1 MNTNSNKVG
10 SFIHFGCWNKHFC
23 NNSEVESFDD
33 NGITRVMRK
42 LRNYIKDNKRDF
54 MIVAGDNYYPDIS
67 TLQNES
73 GKNIKIK
80 KIVKENLCS
89 GLNCLPK
96 NITTYLLLGNH
107 DLEDKIKLETESK
120 TCNYNDNLK
129 CCILKFQQ
137 NYVKQNKNMI
147 MDDYTNDTALHQIIE
162 KNGNKTLVLMIDT
175 NIYEKDSIEKFENCL
190 KLLENYQGNKEKED
204 YRQYIMEKHNTRII
218 NVVHEVHKMGKLK
231 NIVFVG
237 HHPISRYVRK
247 EEGSPIKYV
256 YMKDF
261 GNMVMSVYEN
271 LGKNNDIKFYNLC
284 ADTHLYQKGIIRFNN
299 GLILEQHI
307 CGTGGTDLDAEV
319 TADNINNVNSNNR
332 IGNVT
337 RKIFNNNSFEMENH
351 TYDVKESEKK
361 YGFLD
366 VIMNDDGSLTFNPIL
381 IPEKPQTAGGK
392 LIKNNKNKKSSKRK
406 NTKKSKKSRKNKTRK

>member
-1 MNTNSNKVG
+1 MNTNSDKVG

-23 NNSEVESFDD
+23 NNSEVESSDD
-33 NGITRVMRK
+33 NGITIVMRL
-42 LRNYIKDNKRDF
+42 LRKYVEDNKRDF
-54 MIVAGDNYYPDIS
+54 IIVAGDNYYPDIS
-67 TLQNES
+67 KEKKD
-73 GKNIKIK
+73 GIKIKIK
-80 KIVKENLCS
+80 KIVKKNLCS

-120 TCNYNDNLK
+120 TCDYNDNLK

-147 MDDYTNDTALHQIIE
+147 MDDYTNKDALHQIIE

-204 YRQYIMEKHNTRII
+204 YRQYIMEKHYNRII
-218 NVVHEVHKMGKLK
+218 NVINKVYEMGNLK

-256 YMKDF
+256 YMEDF
-261 GNMVMSVYEN
+261 GNMVMNVYKKLETN
-271 LGKNNDIKFYNLC
+271 DDIKFYNLC

-307 CGTGGTDLDAEV
+307 CGTGGTDLDSEV

-332 IGNVT
+332 ISNAT

-366 VIMNDDGSLTFNPIL
+366 VIMNDDGILTFNPIL
-381 IPEKPQTAGGK
+381 IPENPQTAGGK

-406 NTKKSKKSRKNKTRK
+406 NTKKSKKSRKNKSRK

>member
-1 MNTNSNKVG
+1 MNTNSDKVG

-23 NNSEVESFDD
+23 NNSEVESSDD
-33 NGITRVMRK
+33 KGITRVMRK
-42 LRNYIKDNKRDF
+42 LRNYIKDKKRDF

-67 TLQNES
+67 KVKDKS
-73 GKNIKIK
+73 GNKIKIK
-80 KIVKENLCS
+80 NIVKKNLCS

-107 DLEDKIKLETESK
+107 DLEDKIKLETKKNEFIE
-120 TCNYNDNLK
+120 YNKDTKNLE

-147 MDDYTNDTALHQIIE
+147 MDDYTNEDALHQIIE

-175 NIYEKDSIEKFENCL
+175 NIYEEGSFEKFENCL
-190 KLLENYQGNKEKED
+190 KLLENYKGTEEGEN
-204 YRQYIMEKHNTRII
+204 YRQEIMKTHYKRIK
-218 NVVHEVHKMGKLK
+218 NVIHEVHKTGKLK

-271 LGKNNDIKFYNLC
+271 LEKNNDIKFYNLC
-284 ADTHLYQKGIIRFNN
+284 ADTHLYQKGIIIFNN

-319 TADNINNVNSNNR
+319 TVDDIKRIKSNNVNSNNVKSMK
-332 IGNVT
+332 NPP
-337 RKIFNNNSFEMENH
+337 
-351 TYDVKESEKK
+351 YDVEISKKE

-366 VIMNDDGSLTFNPIL
+366 VIMNNDGSLTFDPIL
-381 IPEKPQTAGGK
+381 ISENPQTAGGK

-406 NTKKSKKSRKNKTRK
+406 NTKKSKKSRKNKSRK